1 MNLEEYEQSGLILY
15 ERFASTVK
23 RSLQRVIDSEASYR
37 LQQIQARAKT
47 VESLTRRLSQID
59 ETETDNIEVYRK
71 DLAGCRVIFYTNSDV
86 TRFVNS
92 SILTTLF
99 DIDWERSKVHYPEP
113 GNEFSAAL
121 FQSYNYVVQLRSDLV
136 ELCECSEFEG
146 LFCEVQVQTIL
157 NHAWAEMAHDTIY
170 KPEDTPGFG
179 SEERKQFEKEL
190 SEAMHQYLI
199 PAGYV
204 FQRIAS
210 NVQRLAE
217 GKALIDAGLLEA
229 VVNTTN
235 NKDRLTAL
243 KRLEEIVLPF
253 YDDIE
258 TVYPD
263 IREKLRKAW
272 LLAERLETERF
283 DGAFSRFGGIEP
295 HQVTAQ
301 IAKIV
306 TQCRYIEPAATY
318 ALIRDLYMATSNDVS
333 KNQLIKVAEDLAQ
346 HNTQVW
352 QLHGPV
358 VQVLIAEVLGKEK
371 DIVSCAPLALTI
383 ANKILEP
390 DVESVTSTSNSVI
403 LSQGAIRYSNALEN
417 ARKTVINKVV
427 DFAECV
433 IDSDRSFS
441 DALECL
447 FSVARIPQRGD
458 TSLEVYAMI
467 YSDLAYVIDHLTR
480 IAPKASLNSRL
491 DLESRL
497 YLTWTWKK
505 PLSEQ
510 LESSPIVVE
519 AHSRYIKN
527 TILLRDSL
535 NTDGE
540 FVAFKTMVGYQ
551 AVFPEMWNKNSL
563 DYERDQA
570 ILLEEQ
576 EKLAASINLTNWS
589 QWKPRLKIAAE
600 SKSDNLE
607 TLPPF
612 THFLSLLC
620 NHQPNLVLDLLRDRK
635 TMPTW
640 TISPTASLLL
650 KTNLQQDV
658 ETLLNDWLDAE
669 LYIQEIAYVI
679 SSSNSLQASTV
690 SKTVEHASDAANQ
703 ESCLCLLRASIAH
716 YKDNCEFWIEQVFFP
731 CLNVLKIEYVD
742 RWINESWPI
751 LCKDSLIGALIKN
764 QVIRLLEKLVYIPR
778 IDYEIERVLVVL
790 ASTHRQLVLNWFGQR
805 IKSSKIHSSIDYNP
819 IPFKFHELNKVFQP
833 HADDVVSA
841 MRAWCDSDDD
851 ISPWNLSYFLSG
863 IYPKF
868 EEPLTSVLI
877 ELVKDGDYSDLEF
890 VTKSLRRFNG
900 REELLP
906 LLREI
911 IASDFVDEKIGN
923 IVTDVIRSTGIV
935 KGEYGLAQTYQEKA
949 EMLHPWLEDSNEQVV
964 AFAKSEIHRFEQ
976 EYAQEI
982 RRVSEQIAMRKLD
995 FGEPL
1000 GDREPPDDN
1009 D

>member
-1 MNLEEYEQSGLILY
+1 MQ
-15 ERFASTVK
+15 
-23 RSLQRVIDSEASYR
+23 D
-37 LQQIQARAKT
+37 RAKT

-59 ETETDNIEVYRK
+59 ETDTENIEDYRK
-71 DLAGCRVIFYTNSDV
+71 DLAGCRIIFYTNIDV
-86 TRFVNS
+86 NRFVGS
-92 SILTTLF
+92 GILDTLF
-99 DIDWERSKVHYPEP
+99 DIDWERSKVHYPAP
-113 GNEFSAAL
+113 GNESSAEL

-170 KPEDTPGFG
+170 KPADTPGFG

-272 LLAERLETERF
+272 LLAERSETERF

-306 TQCRYIEPAATY
+306 TQCLYIEPAATY
-318 ALIRDLYMATSNDVS
+318 ALIRDLYMETLSDVS

-358 VQVLIAEVLGKEK
+358 VQVLLAEELRKEK
-371 DIVSCAPLALTI
+371 DLVSFAPLALTI

-390 DVESVTSTSNSVI
+390 DVESMTSTSDSVI
-403 LSQGAIRYSNALEN
+403 LSQGSIRYSDSLEN
-417 ARKTVINKVV
+417 ARKTVINKVI

-447 FSVARIPQRGD
+447 FSVAKIPRRGD
-458 TSLEVYAMI
+458 TSLEVYAMT
-467 YSDLAYVIDHLTR
+467 YSDLACVIDHLTR

-497 YLTWTWKK
+497 LSTWRWKK

-510 LESSPIVVE
+510 LESSPNVVE
-519 AHSRYIKN
+519 AHSLYIEN

-535 NTDGE
+535 NSDGE
-540 FVAFKTMVGYQ
+540 FVAFKTMVGFQ
-551 AVFPEMWNKNSL
+551 AVFPDMWNENSF

-576 EKLAASINLTNWS
+576 EKLAASITLDDWS
-589 QWKPRLKIAAE
+589 QWKPRIAVVAE
-600 SKSDNLE
+600 SNSDNLG
-607 TLPPF
+607 TLPRF
-612 THFLSLLC
+612 THFLALLA
-620 NHQPNLVLDLLRDRK
+620 NHQPNLLLDLLRDRE
-635 TMPTW
+635 TMQTW
-640 TISPTASLLL
+640 TIWPIASLLL

-658 ETLLNDWLDAE
+658 EALLNDWLDAG
-669 LYIQEIAYVI
+669 LYIREIAYVI
-679 SSSNSLQASTV
+679 SSSNSLQISTV
-690 SKTVEHASDAANQ
+690 SKTVEHALDAENQ
-703 ESCLCLLRASIAH
+703 EACLRLLHASIAH

-731 CLNVLKIEYVD
+731 CLSVLKIEYLE
-742 RWINESWPI
+742 RWINETWPM
-751 LCKDSLIGALIKN
+751 LYKDSLIEDLSKS
-764 QVIRLLEKLVYIPR
+764 QVIVLLEKLADIPR

-790 ASTHRQLVLNWFGQR
+790 ASKHRQLVLNWFGQR
-805 IKSSKIHSSIDYNP
+805 IKRTKKLSSIDYNP

-841 MRAWCDSDDD
+841 MREWWDSEDD
-851 ISPWNLSYFLSG
+851 ISIWNLSYFLSG
-863 IYPKF
+863 IYPNF
-868 EEPLTSVLI
+868 EEPLPSVLTQ
-877 ELVKDGDYSDLEF
+877 LVEDGDYIDLEF
-890 VTKSLRRFNG
+890 VAMSLRRFKG
-900 REELLP
+900 RAELLP
-906 LLREI
+906 ILREI
-911 IASDFVDEKIGN
+911 VASEFVNEKIEN
-923 IVTDVIRSTGIV
+923 IVADVIRSTGMV
-935 KGEYGLAQTYQEKA
+935 KGEYGLAQTYQKRA
-949 EMLHPWLEDSNEQVV
+949 EMLRSWLEDTNEQVV
-964 AFAKSEIHRFEQ
+964 AFAKREMHRLQQDEAR
-976 EYAQEI
+976 EN
-982 RRVSEQIAMRKLD
+982 RRGSARIAMRRLD
-995 FGEPL
+995 HGEPL
-1000 GDREPPDDN
+1000 VDRGLPDDN